1 MIGFMMYKLLHDQR
15 LLHSILL
22 RCMMIAVCLNS
33 AGFSIASPPI
43 SEPEI
48 PAIGNHH
55 RQFLIRLARRTIRDV
70 ALGRDQYQP
79 EYIPSELNTLNVEVV
94 VRLRRSGYLLA
105 MTSAGFSPVA
115 LAVRDAA
122 YNAME
127 RIVKTMEGVRDLL
140 PHILVEI
147 EIVGPPQALSISSDW
162 TTPQVIDEYIEPGV
176 HGVVLMGPT
185 INHRFC
191 PTEIFTS
198 NRILSQALK
207 EIAIKTHSTPAQ
219 LIKTKLMRFRTLH
232 WIQEKPNTPIINLL
246 RGMTTIDPDAIA
258 RENLDHAIDQLAE
271 YMVYRQLDTG
281 LFSYEY
287 EPATNRYSDENN
299 LLRQIGAALA
309 MSVHATWSGTSA
321 SSAAADMGIR
331 YHLQG
336 MTDLPHQDHTSF
348 IATADQRNKLG
359 VTALLCLAMTEHPES
374 QQFTNE
380 IERLIN
386 GMLWL
391 QRPSGMFVTTFPPAE
406 EIKSQNYFPGE
417 ALLAMASQFRRQP
430 SARIADA
437 FDRAIN
443 FYRDYFRKHQST
455 TFAPWQISAF
465 SIMARR
471 TKRSDYVEYVFEL
484 ADWLADKQL
493 NASNSRYPQLWG
505 GISGDGSSYVG
516 VSTASY
522 LNAIADAL
530 SLAKA
535 IDDSKRV
542 QRYEQ
547 VVRLAVRFV
556 IQLQIRPQ
564 EAYFMRS
571 PQDAVGGIR
580 ATPSWPRLRIDH
592 GQHALIALI
601 KARQVLYPE

>member
-1 MIGFMMYKLLHDQR
+1 MMYKLLHDQR
-15 LLHSILL
+15 WSYSTLL
-22 RCMMIAVCLNS
+22 RCVMVVVCLNS
-33 AGFSIASPPI
+33 AGFSHASPPI

-48 PAIGNHH
+48 PAIANHH
-55 RQFLIRLARRTIRDV
+55 RQFLTRLARRTIRDV
-70 ALGRDQYQP
+70 VLGRDQYQP
-79 EYIPSELNTLNVEVV
+79 EYIPSALNKLNVEVV

-105 MTSAGFSPVA
+105 MTSAGYSPVA

-122 YNAME
+122 HNAME
-127 RIVKTMEGVRDLL
+127 LIAKTMDEARDLL
-140 PHILVEI
+140 PHILIEI
-147 EIVGPPQALSISSDW
+147 EIVGPPQALSISFDW

-185 INHRFC
+185 IKHRFC

-207 EIAIKTHSTPAQ
+207 DIATKTHSAQ
-219 LIKTKLMRFRTLH
+219 TQLVKTRLMRFRTLH
-232 WIQEKPNTPIINLL
+232 WIQEHPDTPIINLL
-246 RGMTTIDPDAIA
+246 RGMTTIAQAAIT
-258 RENLDHAIDQLAE
+258 RENLDHAIDRLAE

-281 LFSYEY
+281 LFTYEY
-287 EPATNRYSDENN
+287 EPATNQYSNENN
-299 LLRQIGAALA
+299 LLRQIGASLA
-309 MSVHATWSGTSA
+309 MAVHATWSGAAA

-336 MTDLPHQDHTSF
+336 LTDLPHLDRASF
-348 IATADQRNKLG
+348 IATADQSNKLG
-359 VTALLCLAMTEHPES
+359 VSALLCLAMTEHPQS
-374 QQFTNE
+374 QQFTDE
-380 IERLIN
+380 IERLVN

-443 FYRDYFRKHQST
+443 FYRDYFRKHRST
-455 TFAPWQISAF
+455 TFAPFQISAF
-465 SIMARR
+465 SIMAKR
-471 TKRSDYVEYVFEL
+471 TKRSDYAEYVFEL

-505 GISGDGSSYVG
+505 GISGNESNHVG
-516 VSTASY
+516 VSTTSY

-535 IDDSKRV
+535 VDDSKRV

-547 VVRLAVRFV
+547 VVRLAARFV
-556 IQLQIRPQ
+556 IQLQIRPH
-564 EAYFMRS
+564 EAYFIRS

-592 GQHALIALI
+592 CQHALMALI